1 MMINFSDF
9 CNLVFPF
16 IGWFV
21 WFVIIIYNNSN
32 NKSISKIADLFFI
45 SLQHFQDPYRSENKL
60 NVITP
65 YNEKTDEE
73 MEGAINRVINVLAV
87 LAGVYGIMFALIISD
102 KASLVFVSWSFLIW
116 CGWVLAILVRI
127 CYCCAILLSDY
138 HQWDREKKEMILYG
152 ITKFTK
158 HAGYL
163 LIPTASFV
171 PIFSTLKNVDIDKI
185 AEVYPWGIEISLF
198 VGILSVALLTI
209 VIYTSVIG
217 IEKLIKIN
225 YADIYLYTVLIL
237 WLLGILYIFDSP
249 LAPVTS
255 LWIGHHFFDL
265 TLPSAMAILELIF
278 VYLGLITGAQLLVG
292 YVIEIIQKCYR
303 K

>member
-1 MMINFSDF
+1 MDTPYDLI
-9 CNLVFPF
+9 CRY
-16 IGWFV
+16 FV
-21 WFVIIIYNNSN
+21 
-32 NKSISKIADLFFI
+32 SIRLAAESRYPK
-45 SLQHFQDPYRSENKL
+45 
-60 NVITP
+60 VM

-73 MEGAINRVINVLAV
+73 MEGVINRVINVLAV
-87 LAGVYGIMFALIISD
+87 LAGVYGVLFALIISD

-185 AEVYPWGIEISLF
+185 AEVYPWGIEISGSAVF
-198 VGILSVALLTI
+198 C
-209 VIYTSVIG
+209 
-217 IEKLIKIN
+217 
-225 YADIYLYTVLIL
+225 
-237 WLLGILYIFDSP
+237 
-249 LAPVTS
+249 
-255 LWIGHHFFDL
+255 GHW
-265 TLPSAMAILELIF
+265 
-278 VYLGLITGAQLLVG
+278 
-292 YVIEIIQKCYR
+292 R
-303 K
+303 